1 MKEEFNPTPLVLS
14 LLGCV
19 SLRFVE
25 QTEDTE
31 MKTKMR
37 HEGLAL
43 PILVALT
50 LTVALAANGA
60 KANAQEALFIAHY
73 AEVDPAGKTLLDV
86 GRKRVE
92 ALTRLIMD
100 AGIDVI
106 YSSKAPVG
114 RRTAEPIEKALNIK
128 SNLFSPRLEVIDDII
143 RRLRIEHMG
152 HRVLIV
158 TGNWIRDHIAKAYGV
173 KDFWKLRSDN
183 LIVIVPRGREKPL
196 LIRMRW

>member
-1 MKEEFNPTPLVLS
+1 
-14 LLGCV
+14 
-19 SLRFVE
+19 
-25 QTEDTE
+25 

-128 SNLFSPRLEVIDDII
+128 SNLISPQLEVMDDLV
-143 RRLRIEHMG
+143 RRLRTEHMG

-158 TGNWIRDHIAKAYGV
+158 SGNTIRGHIAKAYSV
-173 KDFWKLRSDN
+173 KDIWKLRSDN
-183 LIVIVPRGREKPL
+183 LIVIVPRGREEPL
-196 LIRMRW
+196 VIKMRW

>member
-1 MKEEFNPTPLVLS
+1 MET
-14 LLGCV
+14 
-19 SLRFVE
+19 
-25 QTEDTE
+25 T
-31 MKTKMR
+31 MR
-37 HEGLAL
+37 REGLAM

-50 LTVALAANGA
+50 LTVALGANGS
-60 KANAQEALFIAHY
+60 KANAQEAVFLVRA
-73 AEVDPAGKTLLDV
+73 AETDPAGKALTDV

-92 ALTRLIMD
+92 ALARLLMD

-106 YSSKAPVG
+106 YSSSISTG

>member
-1 MKEEFNPTPLVLS
+1 
-14 LLGCV
+14 
-19 SLRFVE
+19 
-25 QTEDTE
+25 

-50 LTVALAANGA
+50 LTVALSANGA
-60 KANAQEALFIAHY
+60 KANAQQVMFLVRA
-73 AEVDPAGKTLLDV
+73 AETDPAGKALTDV

-92 ALTRLIMD
+92 ALARLLMD

-106 YSSKAPVG
+106 YSSSISTG

-128 SNLFSPRLEVIDDII
+128 SNLFSPRLEVMDDLV
-143 RRLRIEHMG
+143 RRLRTEHMG

-158 TGNWIRDHIAKAYGV
+158 SGNTIRGHIAKAYSV
-173 KDFWKLRSDN
+173 KDIWKLRSDN
-183 LIVIVPRGREKPL
+183 LIVIVPRGREEPL
-196 LIRMRW
+196 AIRMRW